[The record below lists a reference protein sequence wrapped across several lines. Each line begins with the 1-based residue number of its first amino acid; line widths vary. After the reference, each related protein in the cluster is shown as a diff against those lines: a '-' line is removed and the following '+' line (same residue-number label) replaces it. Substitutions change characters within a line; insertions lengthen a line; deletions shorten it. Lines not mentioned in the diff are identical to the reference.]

1 MLMLMHIPYIYKL
14 SSAAG
19 ISKEK
24 KTLKLENQRFYS
36 LIINKKTYACLYIRP
51 FSFFFD
57 SPPQINIDNFY
68 IFILKKVL
76 CALFNNSKVDMG
88 FERSKYDHVHP

>member
-1 MLMLMHIPYIYKL
+1 MHASI
-14 SSAAG
+14 
-19 ISKEK
+19 
-24 KTLKLENQRFYS
+24 
-36 LIINKKTYACLYIRP
+36 YIRP